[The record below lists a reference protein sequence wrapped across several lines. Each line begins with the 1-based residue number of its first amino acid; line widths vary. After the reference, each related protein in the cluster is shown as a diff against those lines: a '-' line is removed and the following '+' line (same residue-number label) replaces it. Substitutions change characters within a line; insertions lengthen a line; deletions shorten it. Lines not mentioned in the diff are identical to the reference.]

1 MHSPR
6 LIPRGLC
13 RSGLCLGLSVQSS
26 DPQQT
31 GKSPLPASGLQAPFW
46 RAALSKFQRPLQHCL
61 AHLRPLHNAVILAAA
76 KMVPERGSRFD
87 PTGNI
92 ACGPDACYCGSGP
105 SRRGPC
111 TLSILLPSDK
121 APTTSGLACSETCP
135 TLYGGA
141 WGCLQQGRL
150 SPGLAET
157 ATIGQPANVVAAR
170 VCAKRFLA
178 LDISLGL
185 VSSGNRS
192 TLFST
197 TQRWR
202 VAISPTTRHSAVCA
216 CKSFGQSMSFPSAFM
231 IC

>member
-92 ACGPDACYCGSGP
+92 ACGLMLATVEVAPPEGAHAHSLSCYHQTRLLPHLAWHVARLAQRCMAVHGDACSREGSHLVWQRQQPLGNP
-105 SRRGPC
+105 QM
-111 TLSILLPSDK
+111 
-121 APTTSGLACSETCP
+121 
-135 TLYGGA
+135 
-141 WGCLQQGRL
+141 WWQQGSAL
-150 SPGLAET
+150 SASWLWILAWALYLLAIDQLYSAPHRDGESQSRPPPDT
-157 ATIGQPANVVAAR
+157 LLFVPANH
-170 VCAKRFLA
+170 
-178 LDISLGL
+178 LGNL
-185 VSSGNRS
+185 
-192 TLFST
+192 
-197 TQRWR
+197 
-202 VAISPTTRHSAVCA
+202 
-216 CKSFGQSMSFPSAFM
+216 
-231 IC
+231 